1 MGAPDGPAQVGRR
14 GPPASEGECGGHG
27 GHAPLLS
34 AAWAGHGAPVH
45 CSALSR
51 EPEAGV
57 VAVSNPAGR
66 LSLQDRG
73 TLGSREALGQCE
85 AILPH
90 PGPLG
95 PAPRPWPGRGDTG
108 PGWRGR
114 SSSLSL
120 PIAPGRS
127 GRCSGGTVRGSLGE
141 IRRQSTWLG
150 LEIRTASRR
159 QRCRHCPHSAAR
171 DTGRRARAAAQGHR
185 EPPGQGL
192 CPQPRHL
199 PAGARKEPLRDGGS
213 SASEPPS
220 GKERGSQ

>member
-1 MGAPDGPAQVGRR
+1 MALLYIAQLCPVSLRR
-14 GPPASEGECGGHG
+14 GWWRFQTLRVG
-27 GHAPLLS
+27 S
-34 AAWAGHGAPVH
+34 A
-45 CSALSR
+45 CR
-51 EPEAGV
+51 T
-57 VAVSNPAGR
+57 
-66 LSLQDRG
+66 G

-150 LEIRTASRR
+150 LEIHTASRR

-192 CPQPRHL
+192 CPQPRHS